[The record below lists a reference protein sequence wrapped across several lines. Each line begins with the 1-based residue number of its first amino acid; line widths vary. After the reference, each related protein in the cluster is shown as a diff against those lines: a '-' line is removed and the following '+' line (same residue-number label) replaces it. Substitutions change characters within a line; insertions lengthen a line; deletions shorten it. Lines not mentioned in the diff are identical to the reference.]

1 MLDLLNNLDT
11 SLFLA
16 INGLHNAF
24 FDVVMVYISAR
35 FFWIPFYILLLYLIF
50 REYGWQTISILVFI
64 ALLIL
69 ITDQGSVHL
78 FKEVF
83 QRPRPC
89 HAADLQLFVHTVE
102 GCGGRYGF
110 ISSHAAN
117 SFALAYFV
125 SAALK
130 NSYSLIR
137 WVMYS
142 WALLTIY
149 SRVYLGVHY
158 PGDVVAGALFGLF
171 AAWLVLLSYR
181 LLQHKMSGSRYFK
194 LEV

>member
-11 SLFLA
+11 YLFLL
-16 INGLHNAF
+16 INGLHNSF

-35 FFWIPFYILLLYLIF
+35 FFWIPFYILLLYLLY
-50 REYGWQTISILVFI
+50 RTYGWQTIAILLFV

-78 FKEVF
+78 FKNIF

-89 HAADLQLFVHTVE
+89 HEIDLQLFVHTVE
-102 GCGGRYGF
+102 KCGGRYGF

-117 SFALAYFV
+117 SFALAFFV
-125 SAALK
+125 SSLLK
-130 NSYSLIR
+130 EKYSMISLL
-137 WVMYS
+137 MYS
-142 WALLTIY
+142 WAALTIY

-158 PGDVVAGALFGLF
+158 PGDVLGGALFGILVG
-171 AAWLVLLSYR
+171 WLILILYR
-181 LLQHKMSGSRYFK
+181 VVYRRFIQNKSFGHS
-194 LEV
+194 